1 MKKTILLLSVL
12 ALAACGKPSGQ
23 APGKSSAGAPKVG
36 QAAPPLALN
45 KMLRGDLAAGK
56 DWKDLRGKA
65 VVLEFW
71 GTFCD
76 PCVENVPHMND
87 LIGKFEGKPVVFI
100 SITKESASTVEAFLK
115 DHPMKGNVAAESS
128 AAYRNYFVRG
138 IPHTVLVDGEGI
150 IRAFSYPS
158 LVTPA
163 SIEALL
169 AGKPIP
175 GAFAQEAGEAEE
187 EGEGKTA

>member
-12 ALAACGKPSGQ
+12 ALAACGKPAEHASH
-23 APGKSSAGAPKVG
+23 KKDAGAPKVG
-36 QAAPPLALN
+36 QAAPQLALN
-45 KMLRGDLAAGK
+45 KLLRGDLAAVK
-56 DWKDLRGKA
+56 SWEALRGKA

-76 PCVENVPHMND
+76 PCVENVPHMNG
-87 LIGKFEGKPVVFI
+87 LVEKFRDRPVVFI
-100 SITKESASTVEAFLK
+100 SLTKESSQSVEDFLRE
-115 DHPMKGNVAAESS
+115 HEMKGNVAAEAS

-138 IPHTVLVDGEGI
+138 IPHTVLVDGQGV

-175 GAFAQEAGEAEE
+175 GAFAQEAGEGEE
-187 EGEGKTA
+187 DAEGETA